1 MDIKKKEKIKKQPLG
16 KLASKR
22 KRLAKALELVNK
34 KADAF
39 RELLNNNKDK
49 EDDLETVSL

>member
-1 MDIKKKEKIKKQPLG
+1 MDIKKKTKIKKQPLG

-22 KRLAKALELVNK
+22 KRLARSLELVQQ

-39 RELLNNNKDK
+39 REQLNNNR
-49 EDDLETVSL
+49 ENDLETVSV

>member
-1 MDIKKKEKIKKQPLG
+1 MDIKKKDKIKKQPLG

-22 KRLAKALELVNK
+22 KRLARTLELVNK

-39 RELLNNNKDK
+39 REQLAINREN
-49 EDDLETVSL
+49 DLETISL